1 MFLTDDLH
9 TYNYYIRPGVTDARK
24 NWGGLSELVQEVM
37 KKELFSKSMFLFCN
51 KSRKVL
57 KIILWDNGYWVLQK
71 RLVKGTFCWPQTEE
85 EVRQITVDDVIRL
98 ISGEDVFR
106 RIPDVKHSF
115 HKGEKPL
122 LFHVYFFITL
132 AIKCRLCYTS
142 SVMESKEKTVD
153 IKASSEG
160 LLKEIEALRL
170 QSLALTEENKQKDK
184 KIELLEEKQADYEK
198 TIEAQKKRIA
208 DLWEQLAKRYKKTTE
223 VYHDPNQPLLFNEL
237 ELEVTNAALNDDTTP
252 KTGDPDEDLKT
263 TVRSY
268 VRHKSKNTILTLPAD
283 TPVTDIYIDNGPKK
297 CSACGSE
304 MVKDGERVY
313 EAVTKTVTYAI
324 VRKHYTLYKC
334 PNCEGNEEDRKPG
347 VPKGDMLAG
356 TVVDPTL
363 LADVVVSKFD
373 MGSTLYRIEREL
385 RYRGVPIPRESISA
399 WLMRCG
405 NAMLGNLDE
414 VLKMEIFKYPL
425 INVDETPTKV
435 LKLLDENGEKKAPN
449 SKYNG
454 FMVSITGIDKDG
466 KRGLTILI
474 FTDNRRNETIRSLL
488 EGYNGCVQT
497 DGLEGYNYASEEIGF
512 DHLGCLAHARRKAVE
527 AMGSR
532 KSGIAYEMVKK
543 YRKIFHVES
552 QWNEKRGTISL
563 RSLLQVERQKCCLSL
578 KISRPSVKRRSN
590 LRLKHVLLL
599 LRGQQSPSTTTLRIT
614 NNSSDFWITPLQRA
628 VIRLPSK
635 PSENM

>member
-1 MFLTDDLH
+1 
-9 TYNYYIRPGVTDARK
+9 
-24 NWGGLSELVQEVM
+24 
-37 KKELFSKSMFLFCN
+37 
-51 KSRKVL
+51 
-57 KIILWDNGYWVLQK
+57 
-71 RLVKGTFCWPQTEE
+71 
-85 EVRQITVDDVIRL
+85 
-98 ISGEDVFR
+98 
-106 RIPDVKHSF
+106 
-115 HKGEKPL
+115 
-122 LFHVYFFITL
+122 
-132 AIKCRLCYTS
+132 
-142 SVMESKEKTVD
+142 MESKEKTVD

-552 QWNEKRGTISL
+552 QWNEKRGTISPEEFVAGRKAEML
-563 RSLLQVERQKCCLSL
+563 PLFEDLKTFCEEKIKSSIETRVALAPRTAVAVNYYLKNYKQLIRFLDYPFATSSNQTAEQTIRKYVIDRNAGLFNITECGANVSALYFSLVQSCRHLGINPIDYFTHLFLNGGDIKNGDVEGWTAILPGKCNVEDAVTHRNSIANA
-578 KISRPSVKRRSN
+578 KPDPNRTEPYI
-590 LRLKHVLLL
+590 
-599 LRGQQSPSTTTLRIT
+599 LRGKK
-614 NNSSDFWITPLQRA
+614 
-628 VIRLPSK
+628 V
-635 PSENM
+635 